1 MAATKTYI
9 LQESD
14 VIKRE
19 GLYPCK
25 VLALNLGSNPENPYG
40 HYATAVKV
48 YPRNGEPHIVP
59 YTYHHF
65 QSLSRAYRDYEQRL
79 KTFGG

>member
-1 MAATKTYI
+1 MAATKTWI

-19 GLYPCK
+19 GFFPCK
-25 VLALNLGSNPENPYG
+25 VLALNLGSTPENPYG

-48 YPRNGEPHIVP
+48 YPRNEAPYIIP

-65 QSLSRAYRDYEQRL
+65 RSLHRAYRDFEQRL
-79 KTFGG
+79 IIFGG